1 MNVLLKKALTWTLV
15 FLLWTFVS
23 AWLFVLVEK
32 TEKDDVKEKNQLLRS
47 LYKSMA
53 TKYNMSIEE
62 FNNFSKVAHDAL
74 ADPKLEWNFFAAVDF
89 VFQSLTT
96 IGKKK
101 IHCTPLHNSIPFSSS
116 ATSGYVKYLF
126 SRYAMIIAILHRLL
140 IIKRSFAFGCLC

>member
-101 IHCTPLHNSIPFSSS
+101 YIALHFITQYHL
-116 ATSGYVKYLF
+116 ALQRQVGTSNIYFRDML
-126 SRYAMIIAILHRLL
+126 
-140 IIKRSFAFGCLC
+140 